1 KAPTTAAGDSS
12 PLQLRVERANG
23 ELLLTWNRDTDAI
36 RNATKATLQ
45 ITDGEQ
51 HENVDMDLAQLRNN
65 GSIVYSPN
73 SADVSFTMEVI
84 GRDQTKTTSERVR
97 VLRTR
102 PSPLETQAENKPAA
116 TTTTPTPPPAVTQ
129 TPVTQAKNDTKQ
141 TTQPAAEEPAPQ
153 EAPKQAP
160 QRRGFDTSSL
170 SQRIRPATATDIP
183 EAPTAGPL
191 TASVPGVSLPSINV
205 IPGAPVAPPV

>member
-1 KAPTTAAGDSS
+1 
-12 PLQLRVERANG
+12 
-23 ELLLTWNRDTDAI
+23 
-36 RNATKATLQ
+36 
-45 ITDGEQ
+45 
-51 HENVDMDLAQLRNN
+51 
-65 GSIVYSPN
+65 
-73 SADVSFTMEVI
+73 
-84 GRDQTKTTSERVR
+84 
-97 VLRTR
+97 
-102 PSPLETQAENKPAA
+102 
-116 TTTTPTPPPAVTQ
+116 
-129 TPVTQAKNDTKQ
+129 TKQ

-205 IPGAPVAPPV
+205 IPGAPVAPPVRPNAPAPATNTPAPSTNNAGAVKQGGNIQQAVLVSRKDPEYPKIAKQTGAKGMVVLDATIGTNGHIKSVKIVSGHPMLQNAAKEA